1 MAVKASDSITLAKV
15 NSITDAQ
22 AKAIEDTKAYFFYD
36 DDGAHVTTNEGDA
49 TTGNN
54 VLIDTEGMKIR
65 DGETELASFGAD
77 TIQLGENAY
86 STRIECCKRTLIIG
100 GYMDSSATGGEEG
113 IPSAG
118 ITSAGDMSLDSG
130 RTVSVY
136 GVYGTSISAGRKNP
150 VILIG
155 AEEGGLIDMHVAG
168 NGTISLR
175 ADTVTINGN
184 PALTYGKTLLAS
196 ANHGTTTGS
205 SVKSTTV
212 TLDSS
217 IANYRFLMIV
227 NHSQSQRFS
236 AIFPTDDVLTD
247 GEECWHCTNPVNNPG
262 YFAGF
267 QVINETTLKIQS
279 YRENVWIYGLCPV

>member
-54 VLIDTEGMKIR
+54 VLIDADGMKIR

-77 TIQLGENAY
+77 TIKLGENAY
-86 STRIECCKRTLIIG
+86 NTMIEFCDKALFITGSIGQPGKEDEGVRDGSIDSMGELSLSSNST
-100 GYMDSSATGGEEG
+100 
-113 IPSAG
+113 
-118 ITSAGDMSLDSG
+118 MSLFG
-130 RTVSVY
+130 MRGAY
-136 GVYGTSISAGRKNP
+136 INAGGGNP
-150 VILIG
+150 VIQLETADG
-155 AEEGGLIDMHVAG
+155 
-168 NGTISLR
+168 GTISLR
-175 ADTVTINGN
+175 ADTITINGN

-196 ANHGTTTGS
+196 VNHGTTTGS

-212 TLDSS
+212 TLGSS
-217 IANYRFLMIV
+217 ITNYRFLMIV

-236 AIFPTDDVLTD
+236 AIFPTDDVLAD

-267 QVINETTLKIQS
+267 QAVNETTLKIQS
-279 YRENVWIYGLCPV
+279 YREQVWIYGLCPV

>member
-184 PALTYGKTLLAS
+184 PALTYGNTLLAHV
-196 ANHGTTTGS
+196 NHGTTTGS
-205 SVKSTTV
+205 SPKESTV
-212 TLDSS
+212 TLSEALTNFHYVM
-217 IANYRFLMIV
+217 IMNYSM
-227 NHSQSQRFS
+227 STRFS
-236 AIFPTDDVLTD
+236 AIYPVDIVRSDSQNWF
-247 GEECWHCTNPVNNPG
+247 CTNPVNNPG

-267 QVINETTLKIQS
+267 VYVSDTTLKIQS
-279 YRENVWIYGLCPV
+279 YREQVWIYGLCPV

>member
-184 PALTYGKTLLAS
+184 PALTYGKTLLAYV
-196 ANHGTTTGS
+196 NHGTTTGS
-205 SVKSTTV
+205 SPKESTV
-212 TLDSS
+212 TLSE
-217 IANYRFLMIV
+217 ALTNFNYVMIM
-227 NHSQSQRFS
+227 NYSMSTRFS
-236 AIFPTDDVLTD
+236 AIYPVDIVRSDSQNWF
-247 GEECWHCTNPVNNPG
+247 CTNPVSIPN

-267 QVINETTLKIQS
+267 MYVSDTTLKIQS
-279 YRENVWIYGLCPV
+279 FRENVWIYGLCPV